1 MNATRHLAYSLS
13 LFPVV
18 PLLGL
23 SALAK
28 ELHLDRQLP
37 IDKFYFVVRHIKQTH
52 RLTALIS
59 LVALIILLIAKI
71 IKPRLVKRY
80 NWVSLI
86 PEILI
91 VVVIATCKHAP
102 MLPTT

>member
-1 MNATRHLAYSLS
+1 MSS
-13 LFPVV
+13 PIV

-28 ELHLDRQLP
+28 QLHLSHSLP
-37 IDKFYFVVRHIKQTH
+37 LDKLFFIIENISRTH

-59 LVALIILLIAKI
+59 LVSLLILLASKI
-71 IKPRLVKRY
+71 VKPKLIKRY
-80 NWVSLI
+80 RWISYI

-91 VVVIATCKHAP
+91 VVVVATCKSVCEHAG
-102 MLPTT
+102 

>member
-1 MNATRHLAYSLS
+1 MAWFEGLILASS
-13 LFPVV
+13 V

-37 IDKFYFVVRHIKQTH
+37 MDKLFFIIEHIRRTH

-59 LVALIILLIAKI
+59 LVSLAILLLAKI
-71 IKPRLVKRY
+71 VKPKLIRRY
-80 NWVSLI
+80 RWVSLI

-91 VVVIATCKHAP
+91 VVVVATCESVRYAHAR
-102 MLPTT
+102 LR